1 MAKRRK
7 YIEIKIYVVYMWFS
21 LRYLENNFIHFSNT
35 NRCLLQ
41 WGFFWMY
48 CVPFQNFS
56 TLIRRF
62 KNICPLYIV
71 LIKMMESADIKRQDI
86 RRISRCPTRQ
96 YANITGCACSVLC
109 YEEKNSRVFFLP
121 CLDDNA
127 SD

>member
-71 LIKMMESADIKRQDI
+71 LIKMMESADIKRQDFYVKDKMHKQMPDPPI
-86 RRISRCPTRQ
+86 CKYNWLCMQCTLLRRKKFAR
-96 YANITGCACSVLC
+96 
-109 YEEKNSRVFFLP
+109 FFSSLFR
-121 CLDDNA
+121 
-127 SD
+127 

>member
-62 KNICPLYIV
+62 KNIRPLYIV
-71 LIKMMESADIKRQDI
+71 LIKMMESADIKRQDFYGKDKVHQQMPDPPI
-86 RRISRCPTRQ
+86 CKYNWLCMQCTLLRRKKFAR
-96 YANITGCACSVLC
+96 
-109 YEEKNSRVFFLP
+109 FFSSLFR
-121 CLDDNA
+121 
-127 SD
+127 